1 MPQVIDLPEMGTVRY
16 SLAQVPDY
24 GDSQTG
30 AVIGLM
36 IQYAAEDASSPEV
49 QQAVEDA
56 RRQYPGVRGEEQ
68 IWRYVRSRVRFVQD
82 EVLASPFQR
91 WYSDYIVE
99 TLIRP
104 RDLLSLPVP
113 VAKGDCDDYSMLV
126 ASMAL
131 AMGYNN
137 VRYVTVAADDRDPG
151 QFSHVYVAVYSDGG
165 RYAIDAS
172 HGPYPGWEVS
182 GVYRKAE
189 WPVRGLFAIP
199 LDIDKI
205 RIPALVIGAFG
216 LLYLATKKKK
226 KKKSEDD

>member
-1 MPQVIDLPEMGTVRY
+1 MPQVINLPEMGTVRY
-16 SLAQVPDY
+16 SLAQVPEY

-36 IQYAAEDASSPEV
+36 IQYAAEDADSPEV
-49 QQAVEDA
+49 RQAVEDA
-56 RRQYPGVRGEEQ
+56 RKQYPGVRGEEQ

-131 AMGYNN
+131 AMGYKN
-137 VRYVTVAADDRDPG
+137 VRYVTVAADERDPD

-165 RYAIDAS
+165 RYPIDAS
-172 HGPYPGWEVS
+172 HGLYPGWEVS
-182 GVYRKAE
+182 GPGVYRKTE
-189 WPVRGLFAIP
+189 WPVHGAVAIP
-199 LDIDKI
+199 LDIERI
-205 RIPALVIGAFG
+205 RIPFLVLGALG
-216 LLYLATKKKK
+216 LVYLATR
-226 KKKSEDD
+226 KKKSEGD